1 LYLTTIANIKKGIP
15 MTNVLVKHKV
25 KDYLSWKAVFDG
37 FADFRKS
44 SGEKSYRI
52 MQPKEDPN
60 DLTLL
65 FEWDNLDNAQK
76 FMKSPE
82 LKSAM
87 QKAGVAEEPNIQFLN
102 EVDEG
107 TL

>member
-1 LYLTTIANIKKGIP
+1 
-15 MTNVLVKHKV
+15 MTQVLVNHKV
-25 KDYLSWKAVFDG
+25 KDYDAWKQVFDKFIDTRRSG
-37 FADFRKS
+37 
-44 SGEKSYRI
+44 GEKAFRI
-52 MQPKEDPN
+52 LRPSDNPN

-65 FEWDNLDNAQK
+65 FEWDTTEHAQK

-87 QKAGVAEEPNIQFLN
+87 ERGGVAGEPKIQFLN
-102 EVDEG
+102 EIDHG